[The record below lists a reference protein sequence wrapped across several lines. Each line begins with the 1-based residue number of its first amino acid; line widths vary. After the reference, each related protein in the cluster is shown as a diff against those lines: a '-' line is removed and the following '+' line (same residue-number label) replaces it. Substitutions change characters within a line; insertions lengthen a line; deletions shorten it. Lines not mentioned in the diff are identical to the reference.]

1 MGRARGPSF
10 SLANNMGFDYRMREE
25 VISDVRRELI
35 ESADEKTRESGQRF
49 FKEEA
54 KFHGVKAAAVREIAK
69 RRYRDVKDL
78 DKKELFALCE
88 ELLRSDYGEEAFIA
102 FEWAYSMRKKYEPAD
117 FSVFES
123 WLSQYV
129 NNWAKCDTLCNH
141 TLGTFVEMY
150 PEHVANL
157 KGWTASDNR
166 WLRRAAA
173 VTLILPARKGDFLDD
188 VFDIRPPPPGRRR
201 PRPEGVRLAAEG
213 GEQKPPAG
221 GLRVRD
227 EEEGRDAPDRPPV
240 RHHRED
246 APGAPA
252 KGDGEVRGGP
262 SLGPGHP
269 MGSHIHRG
277 HILRAYLR
285 IGVPKPLLEL
295 VDLPLRRRSSASPG
309 RRNPSPAPSPSG
321 SA

>member
-35 ESADEKTRESGQRF
+35 ESADEKTRQSGQRF

-117 FSVFES
+117 FAVFES

-188 VFDIRPPPPGRRR
+188 VFEISDLLLLDGDDLVQKGYGWLLKEASKSHQQEVFEYVMRKKAVM
-201 PRPEGVRLAAEG
+201 PRTA
-213 GEQKPPAG
+213 
-221 GLRVRD
+221 LRYAI
-227 EEEGRDAPDRPPV
+227 EKMPQE
-240 RHHRED
+240 
-246 APGAPA
+246 
-252 KGDGEVRGGP
+252 
-262 SLGPGHP
+262 
-269 MGSHIHRG
+269 
-277 HILRAYLR
+277 
-285 IGVPKPLLEL
+285 
-295 VDLPLRRRSSASPG
+295 LRRRAME
-309 RRNPSPAPSPSG
+309 R
-321 SA
+321 